1 MANVRKFSSM
11 KDIGHLCA
19 HYARTVQPGHYS
31 NRDIKE
37 NLTHN
42 DYNLAPDRG
51 KQTDYIKQ
59 KITEIQDGRTLRKD
73 AVRMCCWVVD
83 APAAMPEDKKNDFF
97 QAAYNFLVDR
107 YGSISGLGEDIVIS
121 AYVHKDESTDHLHF
135 AFLPIID
142 RSGQKSFCAKE
153 VVGKADLK
161 TFHDDLGNY
170 MEKHH
175 ICRAGDIKNGKTIR
189 DSSGRAL
196 SVRELKNR
204 SRIRERTLS
213 SRWTLNEE
221 RSRKWTR

>member
-1 MANVRKFSSM
+1 M

-19 HYARTVQPGHYS
+19 HYARAVQPGHYS
-31 NRDIKE
+31 NVDIKE

-59 KITEIQDGRTLRKD
+59 KITEIQAGKTLRKD

-107 YGSISGLGEDIVIS
+107 YGTISGLGEDIVIS

-170 MEKHH
+170 MEKLH
-175 ICRAGDIKNGKTIR
+175 ICKAGDIKNGKTIR

-213 SRWTLNEE
+213 SRWTLTEE